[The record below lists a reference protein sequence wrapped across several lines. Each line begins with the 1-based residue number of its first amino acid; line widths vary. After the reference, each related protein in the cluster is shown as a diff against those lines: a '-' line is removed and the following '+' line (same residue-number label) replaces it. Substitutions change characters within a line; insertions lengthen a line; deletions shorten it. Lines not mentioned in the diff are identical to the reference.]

1 MSVVDPS
8 RQKFDFG
15 FELIMWDLGGHSV
28 PDALDLLEREGFGWF
43 EALFGDTLG
52 GDYSRR
58 VMTLGPRELPKVVSD
73 VEIFDRMA
81 AFARAHTE
89 REIRLASLFCDGDW
103 LDPQLWPHEFAKA
116 QVLTRF
122 LQSCGSPILVVG
134 GGPPEDAP
142 REPADYEAFAARLH
156 DIGRFTGELGLRSVY
171 HPHIDTFIETREQL
185 DRLMDVLDT
194 ELVGLCVDPAH
205 FQLKRDDPVDI
216 FRTYSAAINYVHLK
230 DVNGDESTLSGLDRY
245 VAFCPLGAGIVDLP
259 GIVNE
264 LLDVEYDGLVVVE
277 QDISQQPD
285 EDCLRSTAY
294 IRDELGL
301 RLTASGDLV
310 SG

>member
-1 MSVVDPS
+1 MPVENPE

-15 FELIMWDLGGHSV
+15 FELIMWDLGGYSV
-28 PDALDLLEREGFGWF
+28 TDALDLLAREGFGWF

-52 GDYSRR
+52 GDFSRR
-58 VMTLGPRELPKVVSD
+58 VMTLGPRELPKVISD

-81 AFARAHTE
+81 AFARAQAEHE
-89 REIRLASLFCDGDW
+89 LRLASLFCDGDW

-122 LQSCGSPILVVG
+122 LQSCDGPILVCG

-142 REPADYEAFAARLH
+142 RTRTDYENFVGRLH
-156 DIGRFTGELGLRSVY
+156 EIGRFTADLGLRTVY

-185 DRLMDVLDT
+185 DRLMEVLDT
-194 ELVGLCVDPAH
+194 DLVGLCIDPAH

-216 FRTYSAAINYVHLK
+216 FRTYGAAVNYVHLK
-230 DVNGDESTLSGLDRY
+230 DVSGDESTLSGLDRY

-259 GIVNE
+259 GIVNA
-264 LLDVEYDGLVVVE
+264 LLDLEYDGLVIVE
-277 QDISQQPD
+277 QDISEQPD
-285 EDCLRSTAY
+285 EDCRRSAAY

-301 RLTASGDLV
+301 RVTPSGDLV
-310 SG
+310 AK